1 MPFGIL
7 NCCRYAKPKAPLT
20 SSLSTSTRTMA
31 TGNKSS
37 ESAQA
42 QAQAQAAAAPNS
54 DQPSFSS
61 LGIRNTTINEAP
73 GVQLSPHQKLV
84 VGSVLDLFEG
94 NPTLKHF
101 SLWLPDAVFE
111 DPITSAVGEA
121 KYKAQ
126 WYGLPALFSPITLQS
141 HTVVDA
147 GNPVRLETS
156 NKYVVRGIGS
166 AKTIDSIVNIHLGD
180 DGKIAKVQ
188 DRWNDK
194 LPEGV
199 VMNTFRKINA
209 VTVPMLI
216 TVPKTEEEDKKMQ
229 AARDKEKQAAKEK
242 EQNK

>member
-1 MPFGIL
+1 MLFGIL

-20 SSLSTSTRTMA
+20 SSLFTSTRTMS
-31 TGNKSS
+31 TGNKPSKS
-37 ESAQA
+37 
-42 QAQAQAAAAPNS
+42 AQAQAAASSNPE
-54 DQPSFSS
+54 PSFSS
-61 LGIRNTTINEAP
+61 LGIRNSTINEAP

-101 SLWLPDAVFE
+101 SLWSPDAVFE
-111 DPITSAVGEA
+111 DPITSAAGEA

-166 AKTIDSIVNIHLGD
+166 AHTISSVVNIHLGD

-199 VMNTFRKINA
+199 IMNTFRKINA

-216 TVPKTEEEDKKMQ
+216 TVPKTEEEDMKMQ
-229 AARDKEKQAAKEK
+229 AARDKEMQAAKEK
-242 EQNK
+242 EETK